1 MPVELTLVLSK
12 PRAFSN
18 MNTREYSL
26 KIKKRV
32 NAEERAIRK
41 EFDSKKK
48 KFLGTKKILLQ
59 SPKIIPK
66 TSEPH
71 FKMNP
76 RVACCKKW
84 LRIKILKQ
92 LKSFFDNYKDAIE
105 SFCAGDRKV
114 IFPYGTYWMR
124 VHHGALCEAPL

>member
-1 MPVELTLVLSK
+1 MPDELTLVLSK

-26 KIKKRV
+26 KINKRV
-32 NAEERAIRK
+32 SAEEQAIRND
-41 EFDSKKK
+41 FDSKKK
-48 KFLGTKKILLQ
+48 KFLTAKKVLSQ
-59 SPKIIPK
+59 SPKTIPK
-66 TSEPH
+66 TSGPH

-84 LRIKILKQ
+84 LRIKILRQ
-92 LKSFFDNYKDAIE
+92 LKAFFDEYKDALE
-105 SFCAGDRKV
+105 NFCAGDRNV

-124 VHHGALCEAPL
+124 VHHGVLCEAPP